1 MLVGL
6 AVVWLVL
13 VAVGL
18 SMGAA
23 ALLVIGASKFAHGAW
38 IVVLLVPLLVLL
50 FLRIRNHYAEV
61 GRQLHLDETAPP
73 VGCTRPTRVVMPIAG
88 VHRGVIE
95 ALNYACSIADEV
107 TAVFVELEPGTAE
120 TMRERWR
127 AAGLDAVADLV
138 TVPSPYRSLIGPFL
152 QALDRMDAERDD
164 DWPVSVLIP
173 EFVPAHW
180 WQFLLHN
187 QTALPLKLALLYRRR
202 MGKSRA
208 VIDVPFYLDR

>member
-1 MLVGL
+1 MAEFGT
-6 AVVWLVL
+6 
-13 VAVGL
+13 
-18 SMGAA
+18 

-120 TMRERWR
+120 IMRERWR
-127 AAGLDAVADLV
+127 AAGLDAVANLV

-152 QALDRMDAERDD
+152 EALDRMDAERDD